1 MGEDLEDVFQEAAE
15 SDHVAEKTW
24 SILTVLRRVLF
35 CFLGIWVQ
43 VDLSVFSLYFLKY
56 SVQQIEIVNIQWEI

>member
-35 CFLGIWVQ
+35 CFLGI
-43 VDLSVFSLYFLKY
+43 
-56 SVQQIEIVNIQWEI
+56 